1 MSKNVF
7 FDRDRKNRKKH
18 STKAKLWFLALICK
32 KIDKTYRLLHKF
44 LENLMLIKKKSFK
57 IDLFLLLLNYYLESL

>member
-1 MSKNVF
+1 MCFSTEIEKIEKSIRQNKTLVF
-7 FDRDRKNRKKH
+7 SVN
-18 STKAKLWFLALICK
+18 LQ

>member
-1 MSKNVF
+1 MCFSTEIEKIEKSIRQNKTLVF
-7 FDRDRKNRKKH
+7 SVN
-18 STKAKLWFLALICK
+18 LQ

-57 IDLFLLLLNYYLESL
+57 IYLFLLLLNYYLESL